1 MIRTVDQTKCIGCGA
16 CQKICPLDVFRMDVK
31 QSTVSPCI
39 NACPI
44 EVDIRELNYLLA
56 EGYVDKAS
64 QTLFESNPLA
74 SITGRVCPNFC
85 ESDCSRNKIDEALNF
100 GAIEQFLGDYD
111 LQKSVDPV
119 PRQHIAPVAV
129 IGSGPAGL
137 SCAYFLAL
145 QGFDVTIFEAKDE
158 TGGMLRY
165 GIPEFRLPIN
175 ILASFMERL
184 QKMGVSIKCGQVLGK
199 DFTLEELTSLGFG
212 SVFLGMGTGKS
223 KLMQVTNEDASGVY
237 YGLDFLE
244 KARTGRLSKVGPRV
258 LVVGG
263 GDVAM
268 DAAQSAMVFGAE
280 SVTVV
285 TLEDESNLPAYNHN
299 VETAKFEGIN
309 FINGSGVEEIITE
322 NGKVASVNL
331 VKCLSVFN
339 EKREFSPTFEKGTS
353 RQIETDNIIIAIG
366 QEPDLDYLPTELLN
380 KDRLINVNKETYQT
394 SVPKIFA
401 AGDAVTGPGSV
412 AEAVGGGKRAALAIS
427 WFLIGRDLGGL
438 SPRKQK
444 VVDVL
449 PDSINQKKTIRN
461 KRFTI
466 DHPGRKGA
474 SRSSRGF
481 DLLQT
486 LAESNRCM
494 TCGGKA
500 VIAHLDDCM
509 TCFSC
514 ELNCP
519 SAAIFV
525 HPFKEILPRSLRPI

>member
-1 MIRTVDQTKCIGCGA
+1 MIRTIDQTKCIGCGA

-31 QSTVSPCI
+31 QSAVSPCI

-44 EVDIRELNYLLA
+44 EVDIRELNNLLA

-64 QTLFESNPLA
+64 QALFENNPLA

-85 ESDCSRNKIDEALNF
+85 ESDCSRNNIDEALNF
-100 GAIEQFLGDYD
+100 GAIEQFLGDYN
-111 LQKSVDPV
+111 LKKSVDPV

-137 SCAYFLAL
+137 SCAYFLAV
-145 QGFDVTIFEAKDE
+145 QGFDVTIFEARKE
-158 TGGMLRY
+158 PGGMLRY
-165 GIPEFRLPIN
+165 GIPEFRLPLN
-175 ILASFMERL
+175 VLTGFVERL
-184 QKMGVSIKCGQVLGK
+184 QKIGVHIKCGHILGK
-199 DFTLEELTSLGFG
+199 DFTLEALTSLGFG

-223 KLMQVTNEDASGVY
+223 KLMQANNEDALGVC

-244 KARTGRLSKVGPRV
+244 RARTGRLSEVGPRV

-268 DAAQSAMVFGAE
+268 DAAQSAMVFGAD

-285 TLEDESNLPAYNHN
+285 TLEDESNLPAYVHN

-322 NGKVASVNL
+322 NGKVTSVNL

-339 EKREFSPTFEKGTS
+339 KKREFAPIFEEGTS
-353 RQIETDNIIIAIG
+353 QQIETDTIIIAIG
-366 QEPDLDYLPTELLN
+366 QEPNLDHLPAELLN
-380 KDRLINVNKETYQT
+380 KGGLINVNNETYQT

-401 AGDAVTGPGSV
+401 AGDAVTGPASV
-412 AEAVGGGKRAALAIS
+412 AGAVGGGKRAALAIS
-427 WFLIGRDLGGL
+427 WFLVGRDLGGL
-438 SPRKQK
+438 PPRKQK

-449 PDSINQKKTIRN
+449 PDLTTQKKTIRN
-461 KRFTI
+461 KRFAI
-466 DHPGRKGA
+466 DYPGRPGA
-474 SRSSRGF
+474 SRSYRGF

-486 LAESNRCM
+486 LTESDRCM

-500 VIAHLDDCM
+500 VITHLDDCM

-519 SAAIFV
+519 SSAIFV